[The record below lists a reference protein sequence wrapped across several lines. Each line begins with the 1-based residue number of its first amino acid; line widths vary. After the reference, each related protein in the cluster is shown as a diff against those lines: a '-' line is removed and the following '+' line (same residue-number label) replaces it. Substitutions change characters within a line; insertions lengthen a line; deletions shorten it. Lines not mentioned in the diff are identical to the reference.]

1 MINGL
6 YLLGALGAVL
16 IAMILKFEHDN
27 KYNNND
33 YDN

>member
-6 YLLGALGAVL
+6 YLLGVLAAVL
-16 IAMILKFEHDN
+16 IAMILKFDHDN
-27 KYNNND
+27 KYKNND